1 MLIRKL
7 VPVVYFIVSVV
18 FISISAEAKST
29 KSDQAP
35 PPPAVPVPK
44 IDQSPLNPLAPQSLE
59 GPAKA
64 VSGDRLSLGDYQVR
78 LYGIAAPDMGSEHG
92 PAARLALDSLLEGQ
106 RVKCAVFGKTPSS
119 ELLGKCNAGNT
130 DLAKQ
135 LLSQGLVA
143 VYRDGTAGNDDAAN
157 LDQAYDA
164 AEALARQGNLGIW
177 SKPAAVATR
186 SEKVQPFLDRA
197 ALAYIFGLIVVLTVP
212 ITMVSIWRS
221 KSHQD
226 ERWRQMRR
234 YTMATGVAAEAEI
247 IRAVARQLMSQL
259 GELPKDR
266 PAPATIAPLLTL
278 PTASFWSANAE
289 RLELLPVEVTV
300 PLLRLY
306 ALHEEAARKLALA
319 MVIPTGTLIGALHAV
334 EIAADRAIGMIEGAM
349 GITREKTAEAS
360 APAPAPLPIEPTLTT
375 PPKAPAKPATTSP
388 TPAGAV
394 PKPSE
399 PAKAQTADSAP
410 LPR

>member
-1 MLIRKL
+1 
-7 VPVVYFIVSVV
+7 
-18 FISISAEAKST
+18 
-29 KSDQAP
+29 
-35 PPPAVPVPK
+35 
-44 IDQSPLNPLAPQSLE
+44 
-59 GPAKA
+59 
-64 VSGDRLSLGDYQVR
+64 
-78 LYGIAAPDMGSEHG
+78 
-92 PAARLALDSLLEGQ
+92 
-106 RVKCAVFGKTPSS
+106 
-119 ELLGKCNAGNT
+119 
-130 DLAKQ
+130 
-135 LLSQGLVA
+135 LSQGLVA
-143 VYRDGTAGNDDAAN
+143 VYRDGTAGNEDAAN

-164 AEALARQGNLGIW
+164 AEEAARQANLGIW
-177 SKPAAVATR
+177 SKPTPVATPA
-186 SEKVQPFLDRA
+186 EKVQPLLNRA
-197 ALAYIFGLIVVLTVP
+197 ALAYIFELIVVLTIP

-247 IRAVARQLMSQL
+247 IRAVAKQLVTQL
-259 GELPKDR
+259 AELPKDR

-334 EIAADRAIGMIEGAM
+334 EIAADRAIDMIEGAM
-349 GITREKTAEAS
+349 GITREKAAEAS

-375 PPKAPAKPATTSP
+375 PPKAAARPATPAAPSASP
-388 TPAGAV
+388 SPAAAA
-394 PKPSE
+394 PKTSE
-399 PAKAQTADSAP
+399 PAKG
-410 LPR
+410 